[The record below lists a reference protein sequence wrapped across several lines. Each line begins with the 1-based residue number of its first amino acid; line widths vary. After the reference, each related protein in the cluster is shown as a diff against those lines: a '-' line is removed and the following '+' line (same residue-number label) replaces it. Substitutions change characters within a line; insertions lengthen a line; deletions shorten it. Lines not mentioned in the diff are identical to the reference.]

1 MKKLIFVTPFILFI
15 FAIISCVTINIYFP
29 AAAVEKAADKIV
41 EEVWGNDDV
50 APETPQKEIE
60 PQSLFDNG
68 INLLLSVIGPS
79 EAFAQE
85 ADINITTPAIRALK
99 NSIKQRADSIKPYMV
114 NGNAGLSNDGLLVVR
129 SKNGLNLKKQAALS
143 RLITA
148 ENKDR
153 NALYREIAK
162 ANSFPPDKVSDIS
175 KIFAMSWIKQ
185 ARQGWWVQ
193 GPGGQWSKK

>member
-1 MKKLIFVTPFILFI
+1 MKKLVFATPFILLI
-15 FAIISCVTINIYFP
+15 FAVISCVTINIYFP

-50 APETPQKEIE
+50 APETPQKDIE

-99 NSIKQRADSIKPYMV
+99 ESIKQRADSIMPYMD
-114 NGNAGLSNDGLLVVR
+114 NGSAGISNDGLIVIR
-129 SKNGLNLKKQAALS
+129 SKDGLNLKEQANLS
-143 RLITA
+143 RLISA
-148 ENKDR
+148 ENRDR
-153 NALYREIAK
+153 EALYREIAR
-162 ANSFPPDKVSDIS
+162 ANEFPPDKVTDIM
-175 KIFAMSWIKQ
+175 KIFATSWIKQ

>member
-1 MKKLIFVTPFILFI
+1 MKKLIFVTPFMLFI

-29 AAAVEKAADKIV
+29 AAAVEEAADKIV

-50 APETPQKEIE
+50 ESETPKKDIA

-68 INLLLSVIGPS
+68 INLLLSVIGPG

-99 NSIKQRADSIKPYMV
+99 ESIKQRAKSIKPFMD
-114 NGNAGLSNDGLLVVR
+114 NDSAGISNDGLLVVR
-129 SKNGLNLKKQAALS
+129 SSNGLKMKEKATLS

-153 NALYREIAK
+153 NALYREIAR
-162 ANSFPPDKVSDIS
+162 ANNFPPDKVSDIS
-175 KIFAMSWIKQ
+175 NIFALSWIKQ
-185 ARQGWWVQ
+185 AKKGWWVQ